1 LRTGIKELNGDDIR
15 EQEKSPDTFNPETL
29 TVEESFALLKDIL
42 AQMDSEEITLEESF
56 ASYEKGIRLVR
67 HCSETIDRVE
77 KKVLAFQE
85 NGELYEF

>member
-1 LRTGIKELNGDDIR
+1 MKELNGDDIR

-29 TVEESFALLKDIL
+29 TVEESVALLKDIL

-56 ASYEKGIRLVR
+56 AAYEKGIRLVR

>member
-1 LRTGIKELNGDDIR
+1 MKEMNGDDIR

-29 TVEESFALLKDIL
+29 TVEESVALLKDIL

-56 ASYEKGIRLVR
+56 AAYEKGIRLVR

>member
-1 LRTGIKELNGDDIR
+1 MKEMNGDDIR

-56 ASYEKGIRLVR
+56 AAYEKGIRLVR